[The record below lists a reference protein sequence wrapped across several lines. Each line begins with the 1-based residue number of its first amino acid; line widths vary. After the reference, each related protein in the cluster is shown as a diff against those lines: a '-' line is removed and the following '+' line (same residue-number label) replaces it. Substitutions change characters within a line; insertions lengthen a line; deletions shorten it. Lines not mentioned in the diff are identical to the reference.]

1 MTILLLFNQS
11 STWTV
16 EEMQNETKIELN
28 LLLQTLC
35 SLFKH
40 KLLTCRNLNNDQIED
55 LTDIDN
61 QMNYKFQLSEN
72 FTRLAFFSCSIK
84 YIIKDILEILY

>member
-35 SLFKH
+35 SLFKY

-72 FTRLAFFSCSIK
+72 FTRSAFF
-84 YIIKDILEILY
+84 LVV